1 MARPAPW
8 PHCPNKNVFSDRL
21 GDAEN
26 ARHENAGLE
35 NAAQT
40 CRLLHGVENARLEN
54 VAQKY
59 RAGKC
64 RNGKSRKR
72 KIWKAVCKIITPGM
86 WVYLHAN
93 TEGLHIHVECMN

>member
-1 MARPAPW
+1 MICYSIVTTEVTDIFW
-8 PHCPNKNVFSDRL
+8 

-35 NAAQT
+35 NTAQS
-40 CRLLHGVENARLEN
+40 CRLLQGVENARLEN

-64 RNGKSRKR
+64 RNKKSGKR
-72 KIWKAVCKIITPGM
+72 KM
-86 WVYLHAN
+86 
-93 TEGLHIHVECMN
+93 ESRM

>member
-1 MARPAPW
+1 MR
-8 PHCPNKNVFSDRL
+8 KGERE

-40 CRLLHGVENARLEN
+40 CRLLQGVENARLEN

-59 RAGKC
+59 RGPIY
-64 RNGKSRKR
+64 KR
-72 KIWKAVCKIITPGM
+72 SYDYVTIIFM
-86 WVYLHAN
+86 LR
-93 TEGLHIHVECMN
+93 